1 MLLFSRRNRSKS
13 SRSFHAFSL
22 PFGPFARENPTCNM
36 KFMKKRFIRLGISKN
51 SSCEL
56 PTLYFNV
63 EMLVN
68 IRFEMRIKCGGNR
81 KVSDAFR
88 AFGKTLTL
96 CVVLNGASNHR
107 AFQTAW
113 DSVFFLLR
121 WSEWP

>member
-1 MLLFSRRNRSKS
+1 
-13 SRSFHAFSL
+13 
-22 PFGPFARENPTCNM
+22 M